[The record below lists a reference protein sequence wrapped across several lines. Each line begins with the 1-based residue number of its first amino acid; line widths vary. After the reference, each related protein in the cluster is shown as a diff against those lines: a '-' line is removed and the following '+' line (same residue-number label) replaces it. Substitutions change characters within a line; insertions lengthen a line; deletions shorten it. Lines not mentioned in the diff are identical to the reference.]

1 MQELT
6 KKVANNS
13 DKVNMRSLEA
23 GAVNDMIAF
32 PSVLVNLYLAEKLA
46 FGMFYENS
54 AYIMNPTKDTPY
66 LRSSAPLR
74 RYADDINLAIFLEQE
89 NLQRFN
95 RDDFRY
101 LEKNFEEI
109 IEYLNERNVI
119 DRYIK
124 YNNSFVKKLLLKK
137 EVK

>member
-1 MQELT
+1 MH
-6 KKVANNS
+6 
-13 DKVNMRSLEA
+13 SLEA
-23 GAVNDMIAF
+23 GTINDMIAF
-32 PSVLVNLYLAEKLA
+32 PSVLVNLYLAEKLV

-54 AYIMNPTKDTPY
+54 TYIMNPAKDTPY
-66 LRSSAPLR
+66 LRGGAPLR

-101 LEKNFEEI
+101 LENNFEEI
-109 IEYLNERNVI
+109 IEYLNERNDI
-119 DRYIK
+119 DKYIK
-124 YNNSFVKKLLLKK
+124 YNNSFVKKHLLKK

>member
-1 MQELT
+1 MH
-6 KKVANNS
+6 
-13 DKVNMRSLEA
+13 SLEA
-23 GAVNDMIAF
+23 GSVNDMIAF
-32 PSVLVNLYLAEKLA
+32 PSVLVNLYLAKKFA

-54 AYIMNPTKDTPY
+54 TYIMNPATDTPY
-66 LRSSAPLR
+66 LRGSAPLR

-101 LEKNFEEI
+101 LENNFEEI
-109 IEYLNERNVI
+109 IEYLNERNDI
-119 DRYIK
+119 DKYIK